1 MVFFLQTW
9 QWLWVKLVADILT
22 SGWFWLCGT
31 NVSKSL
37 PPQQTGTCTIARLAP
52 SAFWSQD
59 LTFNFQHNH
68 YPVGNLGRV
77 SKPTVRRPSK
87 FPQFV
92 RAPFPNLGVTELE
105 RAVISISAT
114 LEITQNATVDVLKN
128 LQMKINSL
136 LQLATVTGESL
147 IIVVWLTK
155 RVLLMIK
162 WWSNGN

>member
-1 MVFFLQTW
+1 M
-9 QWLWVKLVADILT
+9 
-22 SGWFWLCGT
+22 
-31 NVSKSL
+31 
-37 PPQQTGTCTIARLAP
+37 
-52 SAFWSQD
+52 
-59 LTFNFQHNH
+59 
-68 YPVGNLGRV
+68 

-162 WWSNGN
+162 W